1 MFDNA
6 DLLQCYRRSESIVPQ
21 QALALANSELAMTAA
36 EAIARRIS
44 KEMPEATEGVFVNVA
59 FETLMARLP
68 TSEEH
73 AESLLFCQQLND
85 LLKSDSSQAEVDVT
99 GRVRVR
105 LIHSLLN
112 HNDFVSV
119 R

>member
-1 MFDNA
+1 
-6 DLLQCYRRSESIVPQ
+6 
-21 QALALANSELAMTAA
+21 MTAA
-36 EAIARRIS
+36 EAIAKRIS
-44 KEMPEATEGVFVNVA
+44 KELPEATDGVFVNVA

-73 AESLLFCQQLND
+73 AECLLFCQQLND